1 MSKHAFLSASSS
13 HRWLECPPSA
23 KLCSG
28 VADEV
33 SDYALQGTDAH
44 TLCEYKVKK
53 YLGEKVRNPSKK
65 LKFFNQEMDDCSD
78 AYVSFIAEKVEKA
91 KDDGLNPLVM
101 VEQKLDFSRFVNRG
115 FGTGDCVIIAGKTLH
130 IIDFKYGKGVEISAE
145 NNPQMMCYALGAA
158 EMFGVLYD
166 IETVNMTIF
175 QPRIANV
182 SEWSLSIEELYSWA
196 EGVLKPAAE
205 LAYNGEGEF
214 KAGSHCRFCKIK
226 ANCRKRM
233 EYNMENAK
241 YDFSMPD
248 TLKDEEISIL
258 LGKLDELVSWAN
270 DVKEYALKQALS
282 GKKYE
287 GFKVVAGRSSRKYV
301 DDMKVAEA
309 VKAAGYNPY
318 EQKLLGV
325 TAMTSL
331 MGRQKFDEVLGE
343 LVTKP
348 AGKPTLVP
356 LSDRREPMNMAID
369 DFKEDK

>member
-44 TLCEYKVKK
+44 ALCEYKVKK

-65 LKFFNQEMDDCSD
+65 LKYYDQEMEECSD
-78 AYVSFIAEKVEKA
+78 VYAGLITENVEKA
-91 KDDGLNPLVM
+91 KGDGLNPLVM
-101 VEQKLDFSRFVNRG
+101 IEQRLDFSRFVPQG

-130 IIDFKYGKGVEISAE
+130 IIDFKYGKGVEVSAE

-196 EGVLKPAAE
+196 ESVLKPAAE
-205 LAYNGEGEF
+205 LAYNGKGEF

-233 EYNMENAK
+233 EYNMELAR
-241 YDFSMPD
+241 YDFAMPD
-248 TLKDEEISIL
+248 TLEDAEVAIL
-258 LGKLDELVSWAN
+258 LGRLDELISWAS
-270 DVKEYALKQALS
+270 DVKEYALQQALS
-282 GKKYE
+282 GKNYD
-287 GFKVVAGRSSRKYV
+287 GFKVVEGRASRKYS
-301 DDMKVAEA
+301 DDEKVAKA

-331 MGRQKFDEVLGE
+331 MGRQKFEEVLGE
-343 LVTKP
+343 LIIKP
-348 AGKPTLVP
+348 QGRPTLVP
-356 LSDRREPMNMAID
+356 ESDKREPITLAID
-369 DFKEDK
+369 DFKEEK